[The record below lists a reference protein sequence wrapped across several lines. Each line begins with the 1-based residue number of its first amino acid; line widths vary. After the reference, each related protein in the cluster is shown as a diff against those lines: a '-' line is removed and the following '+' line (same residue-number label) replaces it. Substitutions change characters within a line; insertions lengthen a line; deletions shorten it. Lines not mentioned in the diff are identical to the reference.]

1 MAECDSKVP
10 MLIAS
15 TASPYKFASDVY
27 ASLVGSKPE
36 DLEALE
42 LLAEISGTEIPAP
55 LAGIGERTVRFDGVC
70 AVAEMPEAV
79 SAFAKK

>member
-1 MAECDSKVP
+1 MAECTDKVP

-27 ASLVGSKPE
+27 ASLTGSKHE
-36 DLEALE
+36 DLESLS
-42 LLAEISGTEIPAP
+42 LLSKISGTEIPSP
-55 LAGIGERTVRFDGVC
+55 LANIGERTVRFDGVY
-70 AVAEMPEAV
+70 AVDAMPDAV